1 MKTQADKKRTE
12 RQFEVGEWVFLK
24 LRPHRQLT
32 LGARINPKLAPQ
44 YYRPFKVLA
53 RVEVMA
59 YKLQLPETAK
69 IHPIFHGSLLK
80 KAVEDYGVEE
90 SLPSEL
96 ACDDATSLEPKAV

>member
-1 MKTQADKKRTE
+1 MSLFISLGYNGTIDGQGCYWWDKFHK
-12 RQFEVGEWVFLK
+12 GELK
-24 LRPHRQLT
+24 LTRP
-32 LGARINPKLAPQ
+32 
-44 YYRPFKVLA
+44 
-53 RVEVMA
+53 

>member
-1 MKTQADKKRTE
+1 
-12 RQFEVGEWVFLK
+12 
-24 LRPHRQLT
+24 
-32 LGARINPKLAPQ
+32 
-44 YYRPFKVLA
+44 
-53 RVEVMA
+53 MA